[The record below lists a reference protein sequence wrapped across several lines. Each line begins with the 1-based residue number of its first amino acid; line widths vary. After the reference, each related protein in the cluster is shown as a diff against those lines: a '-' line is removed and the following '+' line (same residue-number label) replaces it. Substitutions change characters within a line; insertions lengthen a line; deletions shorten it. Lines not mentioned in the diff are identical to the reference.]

1 MGNFTV
7 PVMTPST
14 RVSRGGLG
22 RVRESFVRAE
32 TRKGP

>member
-1 MGNFTV
+1 MGNFTL
-7 PVMTPST
+7 PVMTAST
-14 RVSRGGLG
+14 RGSRVEFG